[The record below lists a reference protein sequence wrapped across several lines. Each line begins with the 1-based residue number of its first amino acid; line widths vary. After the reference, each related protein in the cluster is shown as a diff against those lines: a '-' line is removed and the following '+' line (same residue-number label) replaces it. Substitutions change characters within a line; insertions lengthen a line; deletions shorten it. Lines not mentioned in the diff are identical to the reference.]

1 MEQERKKI
9 NIKIIIPVVIIGI
22 IVIAVIMQN
31 NSSEIN
37 VSKSDNSDSN
47 IQNSNIIV
55 KTWQDDCLDSTVS
68 GNINYL
74 FQEEGTSGTLD
85 MYYQEL
91 LNDFKEK
98 ENSYVKKFK
107 EEYENLNYD
116 SLEQIQK
123 DILNGLMYYWESDEL
138 EFF

>member
-9 NIKIIIPVVIIGI
+9 NIKIIIPVVIMGI

-74 FQEEGTSGTLD
+74 FQEKGTSGTLD

-91 LNDFKEK
+91 LNDFKEQ
-98 ENSYVKKFK
+98 
-107 EEYENLNYD
+107 ENLYAD
-116 SLEQIQK
+116 L
-123 DILNGLMYYWESDEL
+123 
-138 EFF
+138 